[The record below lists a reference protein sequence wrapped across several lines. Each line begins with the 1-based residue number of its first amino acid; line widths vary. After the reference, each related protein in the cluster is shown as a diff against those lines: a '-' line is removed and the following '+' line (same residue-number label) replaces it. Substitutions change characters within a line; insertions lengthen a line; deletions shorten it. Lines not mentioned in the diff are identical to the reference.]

1 MKKNILLLILGF
13 ITFSSANAQ
22 SVLPIIGS
30 NQQNAL
36 LWTFNQ
42 SDHAEA
48 YSWLSKDGKRI
59 YFTKDD
65 TKEAIW
71 MAERK
76 SLTEAFQNPVAIK
89 IEGLIGENE
98 IFSSWLTQD
107 ESTLY
112 FVSRESDEK
121 FITFLYKAKYN
132 SQTKQF
138 ENPQRIKLNMGEAQ
152 NESAIFIS
160 GPSLSSDLSELYLYF
175 SGNNNTDRI
184 AYFKSEDKMNYTFH
198 SFVNKAENYCPGSLS
213 DDGLSYFLTLR
224 EESNI
229 LVKLSRTQLNTEF
242 SKIEYF
248 TIDTNR
254 NHGKN
259 YYQPHVNSDLGILSI
274 TYGTGTWQSNN
285 IDIIAIPHTQLK
297 DYQPSNT
304 EVPVAFLEAE
314 EVKPTFYTESKI
326 DIDTAYSVVA
336 ENESNTS
343 EILAIAEPDV
353 TPTEEED
360 KENRKVQTSRLS
372 LIEDGVS
379 VELYPNPANNLI
391 RLNAQF
397 GNNSP
402 TNLLIEILDLSG
414 KIIYSEQIAFTDSE
428 IKIETS
434 YLKEG
439 IYFCKITSP
448 DKQSFNK
455 KFIVKHG

>member
-1 MKKNILLLILGF
+1 MKKHILLLILAL
-13 ITFSSANAQ
+13 ITFTSSNAQ
-22 SVLPIIGS
+22 SELPIIGS
-30 NQQNAL
+30 NQQNAM

-42 SDHAEA
+42 SDNAEA
-48 YSWLSKDGKRI
+48 YSWLSKDGKRV

-65 TKEAIW
+65 TKEEIW
-71 MAERK
+71 MAERH
-76 SLTEAFQNPVAIK
+76 SLTEAFQNPIAIK
-89 IEGLIGENE
+89 IAGLIGENE
-98 IFSSWLTQD
+98 IFSSWLTPD
-107 ESTLY
+107 ETTLY

-132 SQTKQF
+132 AQTRQF
-138 ENPQRIKLNMGEAQ
+138 ENPQRIKLNMGKAQ

-160 GPSLSSDLSELYLYF
+160 GPSLSSDFSELYLYF

-184 AYFKSEDKMNYTFH
+184 AYFKSEDEINYTFH
-198 SFVNKAENYCPGSLS
+198 SFVSNAENYCPGSLS
-213 DDGLSYFLTLR
+213 DDGLSYYLTLR

-242 SKIEYF
+242 SKIEYY

-285 IDIIAIPHTQLK
+285 IDIIGIPHSQLK
-297 DYQPSNT
+297 DYQPSNSK
-304 EVPVAFLEAE
+304 VPVAFLEAD
-314 EVKPTFYTESKI
+314 EVTPAFYSESKF

-336 ENESNTS
+336 YNESNTT
-343 EILAIAEPDV
+343 ETLAIEEPDV
-353 TPTEEED
+353 TPTEEEA

-372 LIEDGVS
+372 LIKDGVS
-379 VELYPNPANNLI
+379 MQMYPNPANNLI
-391 RLNAQF
+391 HLNAQF

-402 TNLLIEILDLSG
+402 TNFHIEILDLSG
-414 KIIYSEQIAFTDSE
+414 KIIYSEQVAYTDSE

-434 YLKEG
+434 SLKEG
-439 IYFCKITSP
+439 IYFCKITTP

-455 KFIVKHG
+455 KFIIKHG